1 MARILIPTPLRQF
14 ADKHDTVEVEGATVG
29 EALTALITRFPD
41 LKKNLY
47 SDEGKLRSFVNVYLN
62 DEDIRYIKKEASP
75 VVAGDTLSIVPSIAG
90 GRAHA

>member
-14 ADKHDTVEVEGATVG
+14 AEKNDSVEIEGATVG

-47 SDEGKLRSFVNVYLN
+47 TDEGKLRSFVNVYLN

-75 VVAGDTLSIVPSIAG
+75 VAAGDTLSIVPSIAG
-90 GRAHA
+90 GR